1 MGAII
6 FQCRHRPREQRRQD
20 MALGMGL
27 LPIAPILLLPV
38 ILVVFVIVF
47 PLWVVGLAVMGLIL
61 VIVKGVDTLAQAAG
75 TRALSPA
82 AVAMQR
88 AFRWVL
94 TFGGLAEK
102 VASGEAPT

>member
-1 MGAII
+1 MT
-6 FQCRHRPREQRRQD
+6 
-20 MALGMGL
+20 LGMGL

-47 PLWVVGLAVMGLIL
+47 PLWVVALAVVGFIL
-61 VIVKGVDTLAQAAG
+61 VLVRVLDKLARLAG
-75 TRALSPA
+75 TELLSGA
-82 AVAMQR
+82 ASGMHR

-102 VASGEAPT
+102 VASGEAHTEA

>member
-1 MGAII
+1 MT
-6 FQCRHRPREQRRQD
+6 
-20 MALGMGL
+20 LGMGL

-47 PLWVVGLAVMGLIL
+47 PLWVIALAVLGLIL
-61 VIVKGVDTLAQAAG
+61 VIVRLLDKLARLAG
-75 TRALSPA
+75 FGWLSGPA
-82 AVAMQR
+82 SGMHR

-102 VASGEAPT
+102 VASGEAHTEA

>member
-1 MGAII
+1 
-6 FQCRHRPREQRRQD
+6 

-27 LPIAPILLLPV
+27 IPIAPILLLPV

-47 PLWVVGLAVMGLIL
+47 PLWVVALGVLGLIL
-61 VIVKGVDTLAQAAG
+61 VIVKGLDLLARAAG
-75 TRALSPA
+75 TQALAPA
-82 AVAMQR
+82 ARAMHR

-102 VASGEAPT
+102 VASGEAHT

>member
-1 MGAII
+1 MT
-6 FQCRHRPREQRRQD
+6 
-20 MALGMGL
+20 LGMGL

-47 PLWVVGLAVMGLIL
+47 PRWVVGLAVLGFVLLVVRGLDKL
-61 VIVKGVDTLAQAAG
+61 ARLAGVGVLAGPTLG
-75 TRALSPA
+75 
-82 AVAMQR
+82 MQR

-102 VASGEAPT
+102 VGSGEAHTEA

>member
-1 MGAII
+1 MT
-6 FQCRHRPREQRRQD
+6 
-20 MALGMGL
+20 LGMGL

-47 PLWVVGLAVMGLIL
+47 PLWVIALAVLGLIL
-61 VIVKGVDTLAQAAG
+61 VIVRLLDKLARLAG
-75 TRALSPA
+75 MAWLSGPA
-82 AVAMQR
+82 SGMQR

-102 VASGEAPT
+102 VASGEAHTEA